1 MNCPVCNRN
10 LVNNISVCPACG
22 TMVNDSVREE
32 HTIKKSPIAK
42 PASLKSNNS
51 LTNDKLYMPAKLNLK
66 PPQKSILTSPK
77 IPLENTP
84 PAEKPKHGDSRA
96 EIKKTI
102 TDKLGVK
109 PTSPTLVEFQHKE
122 TALPDWRLELKNAV
136 RQKLQKANT
145 SNDEEIFPTP
155 RVINRTSG
163 ATALKPQYLEEL
175 NEEPLLHE
183 NVRVQNALK
192 RIQESRERYL
202 VVENQMAAESF
213 VETVVEDAPKKDFP
227 YHIAARTEEV
237 TELKTPEHTLT
248 KPKLISSMPAESFK
262 PAENFKRDT
271 NKLPPLPKPAK
282 ISTSFSRRVE
292 MEIIDD
298 VPPMPK
304 DVIIE
309 EESIISAKSG
319 ITITSQKTDD
329 FIETEEIVSEE
340 NEDLA
345 PFAMRFNAGLFD
357 LIIGGFASLVLL
369 APFILL
375 GGSWFTTAGLFAF
388 LATCSIVMFIYM
400 TTAVG
405 MFGRTFGMKMFSLE
419 IIDIEENDYPTF
431 HQAAVSAAVYL
442 LSLGLGGSGF
452 LTILFT
458 DDKRA
463 VHDIVSGTLIVK
475 DCLEETA

>member
-42 PASLKSNNS
+42 SASYKSNSS

-77 IPLENTP
+77 VTIENIP
-84 PAEKPKHGDSRA
+84 PAEKPQISDARA

-122 TALPDWRLELKNAV
+122 SALPDWRLELKNAV
-136 RQKLQKANT
+136 RQKLHQANT
-145 SNDEEIFPTP
+145 SNEEEIFPSP
-155 RVINRTSG
+155 RIINRTAG
-163 ATALKPQYLEEL
+163 ATALKPQYLEEF
-175 NEEPLLHE
+175 NEETALHE
-183 NVRVQNALK
+183 NVKVQNALK
-192 RIQESRERYL
+192 RIQKSREKFL
-202 VVENQMAAESF
+202 IVENEPVVEAF
-213 VETVVEDAPKKDFP
+213 VETAIEDAPKRDFP
-227 YHIAARTEEV
+227 YHIAARSEEV
-237 TELKTPEHTLT
+237 SELKTPEHTLT
-248 KPKLISSMPAESFK
+248 KPKLISSMPAE
-262 PAENFKRDT
+262 NFKRDT

-282 ISTSFSRRVE
+282 IATSFSRKVDIE
-292 MEIIDD
+292 LIDD

-304 DVIIE
+304 DVVPEKEIV
-309 EESIISAKSG
+309 SAKNE
-319 ITITSQKTDD
+319 ITISSQKVDD
-329 FIETEEIVSEE
+329 FIETDEIIEVE

-345 PFAMRFNAGLFD
+345 SFSMRFNAGLFD
-357 LIIGGFASLVLL
+357 LIIGAFASLVLL

-458 DDKRA
+458 DDQRA
-463 VHDIVSGTLIVK
+463 VHDIVSGTLMVK
-475 DCLEETA
+475 DCQEETA

>member
-32 HTIKKSPIAK
+32 HTIKKAPLVKST
-42 PASLKSNNS
+42 SLKSNSSFINE
-51 LTNDKLYMPAKLNLK
+51 NLYMPAKINLK

-77 IPLENTP
+77 VTVENIPP
-84 PAEKPKHGDSRA
+84 VEKPQVNDARA

-122 TALPDWRLELKNAV
+122 SSIPEWRLELKNAV
-136 RQKLQKANT
+136 RQKLKNT
-145 SNDEEIFPTP
+145 SPSTDEEIFPSP
-155 RVINRTSG
+155 RIINRTVG
-163 ATALKPQYLEEL
+163 ATALKTRYIEEL
-175 NEEPLLHE
+175 NDEPVLHE
-183 NVRVQNALK
+183 NIRVQNALK
-192 RIQESRERYL
+192 RIQESREKYL
-202 VVENQMAAESF
+202 IVESASVVETINEPF
-213 VETVVEDAPKKDFP
+213 TEDAPKKDFP

-237 TELKTPEHTLT
+237 SEIITPEHTLT
-248 KPKLISSMPAESFK
+248 KPKLISSMPAE
-262 PAENFKRDT
+262 NFKRDT
-271 NKLPPLPKPAK
+271 NKLPQLPKPAQ
-282 ISTSFSRRVE
+282 IVTSFSRKVE
-292 MEIIDD
+292 MEVIDD

-304 DVIIE
+304 DEVLE
-309 EESIISAKSG
+309 EEEAAKISAKSE
-319 ITITSQKTDD
+319 IVITSQKTDD
-329 FIETEEIVSEE
+329 FIETEEVASEE
-340 NEDLA
+340 IEDLA
-345 PFAMRFNAGLFD
+345 PFSMRFNAGLFD
-357 LIIGGFASLVLL
+357 LIIGAFASLVLL

-442 LSLGLGGSGF
+442 LSLALGGSGF

-475 DCLEETA
+475 DCVEDAA